1 MHLLSLDL
9 LKIQDWGG
17 AHSGISIRTH
27 KGPLLNMNK
36 MKNFRRRLSL
46 SVPRPETIE
55 ESLAEFTE
63 QFNQLH
69 TQRDED
75 GGDEPGQL
83 SPGMQY
89 QQGQNQRRF
98 SMEDLNKRL
107 SLPMDI
113 RLPQEFL
120 QKLQLESP
128 GLPKPLTRMSR
139 RASLSDIGFGKLET
153 YVKLDKLGEGT
164 YATVF
169 KGRSKLTENL
179 VALKEIRLE
188 HEEGAPCTA
197 IREVSLLK
205 DLKHANIVT
214 LHDLIHTDRSLTLV
228 FEYLDSD
235 LKQYLDHCGN
245 LMNMHNVKI
254 FMFQL
259 LRGLAY
265 CHRRKIL
272 HRDLKPQNLL
282 INDRGELKLAD
293 FGLARAKSV
302 PTKTYSNEVV
312 TLWYRPPDVLLGS
325 TEYSTPID
333 MWGVG
338 CILYE
343 MATGKPLFPGST
355 VKEELHLIFRL
366 LGTPTEETW
375 PGVTSL
381 TEFRAYNFPRYL
393 PQPLLSHAPRLDTEG
408 INLLT
413 SLLLYES
420 KSRMSAEA
428 ALNHP
433 YFLSLGERVHQL
445 DDTASIFSLKE
456 IQLQKDPGYRGL
468 AFQHPAAIKKA
479 PFVDCCRAGL
489 LLLLMGPRVGSP
501 LATLP
506 GSKVSETLNGL
517 PSTGSICYTGTL
529 LEPTYP
535 ARSLSQSSMLGPTQ
549 EPTCP
554 AKPCYQSN
562 MLGPTQELTYP
573 ARTPS
578 PSNMLGPTQEPTYPA
593 RPCSQG
599 SMLGPPLP

>member
-1 MHLLSLDL
+1 
-9 LKIQDWGG
+9 
-17 AHSGISIRTH
+17 
-27 KGPLLNMNK
+27 MNK
-36 MKNFRRRLSL
+36 MKNFKRRFSL
-46 SVPRPETIE
+46 SVPRTETIE

-69 TQRDED
+69 SLRQDLQLGPLGR
-75 GGDEPGQL
+75 EPQAECSAG
-83 SPGMQY
+83 SPSDADADTDSASVSRELHPGLQY
-89 QQGQNQRRF
+89 RLQGQRRF
-98 SMEDLNKRL
+98 SMEDVSKRL

-128 GLPKPLTRMSR
+128 DLPKPLSRMSR

-169 KGRSKLTENL
+169 KGRSKLTQNL

-205 DLKHANIVT
+205 KLKHANIVT
-214 LHDLIHTDRSLTLV
+214 LHDLVHTERSLTLV

-235 LKQYLDHCGN
+235 LKQYLDHCGS
-245 LMNMHNVKI
+245 LMSMHNVKI

-265 CHRRKIL
+265 CHQRKIL

-282 INDRGELKLAD
+282 INERGELKLAD

-325 TEYSTPID
+325 TQYSTPID

-338 CILYE
+338 CIHYE
-343 MATGKPLFPGST
+343 MATGRPLFPGAT

-375 PGVTSL
+375 PGVTALS
-381 TEFRAYNFPRYL
+381 EFQAYGFPQYL
-393 PQPLLSHAPRLDTEG
+393 PQPLLNHAPRLDTDG
-408 INLLT
+408 ISLLT

-420 KSRMSAEA
+420 KRRISAEE

-433 YFLSLGERVHQL
+433 YFGSLGERVHQL
-445 DDTASIFSLKE
+445 EDTASVFSLKE
-456 IQLQKDPGYRGL
+456 VQLQKDPGYRGV
-468 AFQHPAAIKKA
+468 AFHQ
-479 PFVDCCRAGL
+479 
-489 LLLLMGPRVGSP
+489 
-501 LATLP
+501 P
-506 GSKVSETLNGL
+506 GRGKNRRQ
-517 PSTGSICYTGTL
+517 SIF
-529 LEPTYP
+529 
-535 ARSLSQSSMLGPTQ
+535 
-549 EPTCP
+549 
-554 AKPCYQSN
+554 
-562 MLGPTQELTYP
+562 
-573 ARTPS
+573 
-578 PSNMLGPTQEPTYPA
+578 
-593 RPCSQG
+593 
-599 SMLGPPLP
+599 

>member
-1 MHLLSLDL
+1 
-9 LKIQDWGG
+9 
-17 AHSGISIRTH
+17 
-27 KGPLLNMNK
+27 MNK
-36 MKNFRRRLSL
+36 MKNFKRRFSL
-46 SVPRPETIE
+46 SVPRTETIE

-63 QFNQLH
+63 QLTQLH
-69 TQRDED
+69 NRRNED
-75 GGDEPGQL
+75 LQLNPLGGDPQPEPSALSPTDSGEEL
-83 SPGMQY
+83 GRPSPGMQY
-89 QQGQNQRRF
+89 CRPQNQRRF
-98 SMEDLNKRL
+98 SMEDISKRL

-120 QKLQLESP
+120 QKLQLENP
-128 GLPKPLTRMSR
+128 DLPKPISRMSR
-139 RASLSDIGFGKLET
+139 RASL
-153 YVKLDKLGEGT
+153 GT

-169 KGRSKLTENL
+169 KGRSKLTQNL

-245 LMNMHNVKI
+245 LMSMHNVKI

-325 TEYSTPID
+325 TQYSTPID

-338 CILYE
+338 CIHYE
-343 MATGKPLFPGST
+343 MATGRPLFPGST

-375 PGVTSL
+375 PGVTALS
-381 TEFRAYNFPRYL
+381 EFQAYSFPRYL
-393 PQPLLSHAPRLDTEG
+393 PQPLLSHAPRLDPDG
-408 INLLT
+408 ISFL
-413 SLLLYES
+413 SSFLLYES
-420 KSRMSAEA
+420 KSRLSAEA
-428 ALNHP
+428 ALRHP
-433 YFLSLGERVHQL
+433 YFRSLGERVHQL
-445 DDTASIFSLKE
+445 EDTASIFSLRE
-456 IQLQKDPGYRGL
+456 IQLQKDPGYRSL
-468 AFQHPAAIKKA
+468 AFQA
-479 PFVDCCRAGL
+479 PGRGKN
-489 LLLLMGPRVGSP
+489 RRQ
-501 LATLP
+501 
-506 GSKVSETLNGL
+506 
-517 PSTGSICYTGTL
+517 SIF
-529 LEPTYP
+529 
-535 ARSLSQSSMLGPTQ
+535 
-549 EPTCP
+549 
-554 AKPCYQSN
+554 
-562 MLGPTQELTYP
+562 
-573 ARTPS
+573 
-578 PSNMLGPTQEPTYPA
+578 
-593 RPCSQG
+593 
-599 SMLGPPLP
+599 

>member
-1 MHLLSLDL
+1 LQL
-9 LKIQDWGG
+9 
-17 AHSGISIRTH
+17 
-27 KGPLLNMNK
+27 GPLGRDPPQECST
-36 MKNFRRRLSL
+36 FSPTD
-46 SVPRPETIE
+46 SGE
-55 ESLAEFTE
+55 EL
-63 QFNQLH
+63 
-69 TQRDED
+69 
-75 GGDEPGQL
+75 GQL
-83 SPGMQY
+83 SPGVQF
-89 QQGQNQRRF
+89 QRRQNQRRF
-98 SMEDLNKRL
+98 SMEVRASGALPRKVAGCTHRGVHRRAAALQPDFDVSKRL

-120 QKLQLESP
+120 QKLQMESP
-128 GLPKPLTRMSR
+128 DLPKPPSRMSR

-205 DLKHANIVT
+205 NLKHANIVT

-245 LMNMHNVKI
+245 LMSMHNVKI

-265 CHRRKIL
+265 CHHRKIL

-282 INDRGELKLAD
+282 INEKGELKLAD
-293 FGLARAKSV
+293 GLARAKSV

-338 CILYE
+338 CIHYE
-343 MATGKPLFPGST
+343 MATGRPLFPGST

-366 LGTPTEETW
+366 L
-375 PGVTSL
+375 
-381 TEFRAYNFPRYL
+381 
-393 PQPLLSHAPRLDTEG
+393 RLDTDG
-408 INLLT
+408 IHLL
-413 SLLLYES
+413 SSLLYES

-428 ALNHP
+428 ALSHP
-433 YFLSLGERVHQL
+433 YFRSLGERVHQL
-445 DDTASIFSLKE
+445 EDTASIFSLKE

-468 AFQHPAAIKKA
+468 AFQQ
-479 PFVDCCRAGL
+479 
-489 LLLLMGPRVGSP
+489 
-501 LATLP
+501 P
-506 GSKVSETLNGL
+506 GRGKNRRQ
-517 PSTGSICYTGTL
+517 SIF
-529 LEPTYP
+529 
-535 ARSLSQSSMLGPTQ
+535 
-549 EPTCP
+549 
-554 AKPCYQSN
+554 
-562 MLGPTQELTYP
+562 
-573 ARTPS
+573 
-578 PSNMLGPTQEPTYPA
+578 
-593 RPCSQG
+593 
-599 SMLGPPLP
+599 